1 MIVAGRVTRMRL
13 RQASVFRNPATA
25 TATATD
31 ALRKYAGHALPAGD
45 DAAASIH
52 GHAHVA
58 ATAAHR
64 SGVHKAAGAARNF
77 AAEHDA
83 TAAPTLCASTP
94 YEVRLEP

>member
-1 MIVAGRVTRMRL
+1 MIIAGRVTRMRL

-25 TATATD
+25 VD
-31 ALRKYAGHALPAGD
+31 ALRKYAGRVLPAGD
-45 DAAASIH
+45 DAAAAIH

-64 SGVHKAAGAARNF
+64 SGVHKAAGAARDF
-77 AAEHDA
+77 AAKHDA

-94 YEVRLEP
+94 YEVRLES